1 MWMNRWRVGRRDGMG
16 KIIRW
21 WEVEEEGEVLGCKWG
36 GKRTEK
42 EEDEWR

>member
-1 MWMNRWRVGRRDGMG
+1 MDGE
-16 KIIRW
+16 IIRW
-21 WEVEEEGEVLGCKWG
+21 WEVEEEGEVSGLSRN